1 MKIAAIYITFTDYFT
16 NKVQT
21 LLCKTKQPGVKPKCM
36 DEDGNVFPNF
46 YVQRGLKGS
55 GAEAGSIWVPT
66 ELPDPLK
73 IPALILHNHKFGSC
87 FLKAFIYIVF
97 P

>member
-1 MKIAAIYITFTDYFT
+1 MKIAAIYIMFTDYFT

-46 YVQRGLKGS
+46 YVQ
-55 GAEAGSIWVPT
+55 GA
-66 ELPDPLK
+66 
-73 IPALILHNHKFGSC
+73 
-87 FLKAFIYIVF
+87 
-97 P
+97 